1 MLYVYTSTVDSM
13 LFKLNPSAGQPLYLQ
28 LMQQIRHAVE
38 NGALRQGD
46 QLPGIRT
53 LAEELVISPTTVAK
67 AYSELEH
74 EGLLELRQG
83 SGAFISV
90 KRRGLNQMQRVH
102 EASTQVRQLIGELRE
117 VGLTEDAI
125 RRIFEAELLYP
136 TEELSKR

>member
-1 MLYVYTSTVDSM
+1 M

-38 NGALRQGD
+38 NGALQQGD

-53 LAEELVISPTTVAK
+53 LAEELVVSPTTVAK

-83 SGAFISV
+83 AGAFISL
-90 KRRGLNQMQRVH
+90 KRRGPPLHRVH
-102 EASTQVRQLIGELRE
+102 EASRQVRKLVNELRE
-117 VGLTEDAI
+117 AGLNEDEV

-136 TEELSKR
+136 AEVLSKR